1 MLSVQAVG
9 ILEYLTQCLHA
20 LTSVWT
26 NLNKAVHLRRQVLR
40 PFPLTN
46 HKQKQP
52 SGHLRGGRSGRQVL
66 TDGNEPQ
73 VWSGFIQRPP
83 QL

>member
-26 NLNKAVHLRRQVLR
+26 NLNKAVLLRRQVLR
-40 PFPLTN
+40 HFPLN
-46 HKQKQP
+46 SDKQKLP
-52 SGHLRGGRSGRQVL
+52 SAHLRGGHSGRQVL

-73 VWSGFIQRPP
+73 IWSGFIQRPP
-83 QL
+83 EL